1 MTHRQPAPF
10 GSPVFHIRAPVC
22 IFGVGRSPPDFRPP
36 PGLPDSSPSARPTAL
51 RPQTC
56 RSYSRHCPQPRQISG
71 RREASN
77 RATCHT
83 VFHRLAR
90 HRCHMRYKTRPAH
103 PCSSRTRDKIRPAPA
118 KHPKIAVLLLAG
130 RTFSRHDMPHR
141 SSRKLNTHV
150 RAFGS
155 ARGPDDTHVS
165 PKIYPWA
172 S

>member
-1 MTHRQPAPF
+1 M
-10 GSPVFHIRAPVC
+10 SDCVC
-22 IFGVGRSPPDFRPP
+22 LIASPPDLRLPRGRCVGAGLLGVPVGGGPPASRPRRE
-36 PGLPDSSPSARPTAL
+36 LRSARRLEA
-51 RPQTC
+51 RPG
-56 RSYSRHCPQPRQISG
+56 PAG
-71 RREASN
+71 LAAASN

-103 PCSSRTRDKIRPAPA
+103 PCSSRTRDIIRPAPA